1 MDASEAELGYRAFI
15 SDGLVKLRG
24 SDTKVPVKVLRDSG
38 SMHTI
43 VREAILPFSS
53 QSDTGGCVPCRGL
66 ALQTLFV
73 PVHKLFLSC
82 GFFQKDVEVAVRA
95 ELPVRGVDII
105 LGNDLVTD
113 GRMWPDDVRPVLEQT
128 AQDLVHQPQLAGP
141 TCSEPLEGVVNP
153 VSMNSELT
161 NLTCGSSP
169 NSLGGAVSGPAVA
182 PGGLPQQEIESEPS
196 TVCAVTRAMAASL
209 PDCGVTMDKVKKFS
223 FSVPSDLCVS
233 RVDLVQEQRKDPSLK
248 DLYDLVVSSCQVGN
262 IRQGYVLQGDLLFR
276 VWAPHGEGFSG
287 DPIAQVVLPEK
298 FRTSV
303 IQAAHDNVAG
313 HMGVKKTYHRV
324 LQNFFW
330 PRVKRDVS
338 KYVKT
343 CHTCQITSKPNQTLK
358 PAPLYPIPVMSQP
371 FTHLIVDCVGPLP
384 RSRSGCSYLLTI
396 MCQSTRYPAAYPL
409 RSITTRNVVKAITE
423 FISVFG
429 IPKVIQT
436 DQGSNFTSRLFSQV
450 LKQLNIT
457 HNRSSAYHPQSQG
470 ALERFHQHLKSLL
483 RSYCIEL
490 KADWQDGLPW
500 LLLAAREVVQES
512 TGFSPNELVFAH
524 TVRGPLSVIR
534 DQWVE
539 SDPPKNLIS
548 YVNGF
553 RHRLYEA
560 GELAKQN
567 LQVAQ
572 KKMKQLFDRKVE
584 RREFCAGDQVLVLQP
599 LIESPFQA
607 KYFGPCS
614 VVRRVSEQNYLIEMP
629 NKRKAVEI
637 CHVNLLKPYFAHDVP
652 TEVTDTPVLVTGPAV
667 EEEMSSDVVL
677 QPRLKN
683 SESLAKLDSL
693 LGQVEGNRQGQLVD
707 LIKSYPGLFGDTP
720 TCTNLIEHDVDVGD
734 AKPIAQ
740 RFYRVSPEK
749 RKILESEVDY
759 MLVNG
764 LAVPSTS
771 SWSSPCLLVSKPDGT
786 FRPCTDFRKINAVT
800 KPDSFPLPR
809 MEDCVDQV
817 GSARYVSKFD
827 LLKGYW
833 QVPLSVRA
841 REICSF
847 VTPSG
852 LYSYTVMPF
861 GLRNAPA
868 TFQRLMNKV
877 VRGLEGCAVYLDY
890 VVVFSDTWDE
900 HLERVRALFDR
911 LLWARLTINLA
922 KCEFAKA
929 TVTYLG
935 KVVGQGEVRTI
946 QEKVKAIQD
955 FPVPNTKK
963 ELLSFLGMAG
973 YYREFCPNFASVSAP
988 LTDLL
993 KADVKYVWSSICQQA
1008 FSQLKDLLSSAPVLA
1023 APRLDRPFN
1032 LQVDASDAGAGAVL
1046 LQVDEKGVERPVSY
1060 FSKKFKG
1067 YQRNYSVIEKEALA
1081 LVMALKH
1088 FDVYIGAGCLLV
1100 VYTDHNPLT
1109 FLRSLQNPNQR
1120 LMRWALFLQP

>member
-1 MDASEAELGYRAFI
+1 M
-15 SDGLVKLRG
+15 
-24 SDTKVPVKVLRDSG
+24 
-38 SMHTI
+38 
-43 VREAILPFSS
+43 
-53 QSDTGGCVPCRGL
+53 PCRGL

-73 PVHKLFLSC
+73 PVHKMFLSC
-82 GFFQKDVEVAVRA
+82 GFFQGNVEVAVRP

-105 LGNDLVTD
+105 LGNDLVPD
-113 GRMWPDDVRPVLEQT
+113 GRMWPDDERSVLVQT
-128 AQDLVHQPQLAGP
+128 PQDTVQQPH
-141 TCSEPLEGVVNP
+141 
-153 VSMNSELT
+153 
-161 NLTCGSSP
+161 LTCLSYPVPPGGVNSPVTEPETTDLSCNSSL
-169 NSLGGAVSGPAVA
+169 NSAGGAAHGPVVVPVGLSQQAVE
-182 PGGLPQQEIESEPS
+182 LEPS

-209 PDCGVTMDKVKKFS
+209 PDDGVPMDKVKEFS
-223 FSVPSDLCVS
+223 FVVPDDLGVS
-233 RVDLVQEQRKDPSLK
+233 RVDLAQEQRKDPSLK
-248 DLYDLVVSSCQVGN
+248 DLYDLVVPSCQVGN
-262 IRQGYVLQGDLLFR
+262 IKQGYVLHDDVLCR
-276 VWAPHGEGFSG
+276 IWAPHGDGFSG
-287 DPIAQVVLPEK
+287 DPIVQVVLPEK

-303 IQAAHDNVAG
+303 IRTAHDKVAG

-324 LQNFFW
+324 LQHFFW

-338 KYVKT
+338 KYIKT
-343 CHTCQITSKPNQTLK
+343 CHTCQVTSKPNQTLK
-358 PAPLYPIPVMSQP
+358 PAPLYPIPAVSQP
-371 FTHLIVDCVGPLP
+371 FGHLLVDCVGPLP
-384 RSRSGCSYLLTI
+384 RSGSGCSYLLTI

-409 RSITTRNVVKAITE
+409 RSITTRSVLKAITE
-423 FISVFG
+423 FMSVFG
-429 IPKVIQT
+429 IPKIIQT

-450 LKQLNIT
+450 LKQLNVT
-457 HNRSSAYHPQSQG
+457 HNMSSAYHPQSQG

-483 RSYCIEL
+483 RAYCTEL

-500 LLLAAREVVQES
+500 LMLAAREVVQES

-524 TVRGPLSVIR
+524 TVRGPLSVIS
-534 DQWVE
+534 DQWVA

-553 RHRLYEA
+553 RNRLYEA
-560 GELAKQN
+560 GELVKQN
-567 LQVAQ
+567 LQMAQ

-607 KYFGPCS
+607 KFFGPCN

-629 NKRKAVEI
+629 NKRKSVKV
-637 CHVNLLKPYFAHDVP
+637 CHVNLIKPYFARDVSDGVVP
-652 TEVTDTPVLVTGPAV
+652 DNPVLVAGTV
-667 EEEMSSDVVL
+667 QEEEMAGDVVL
-677 QPRLKN
+677 QPRFKN
-683 SESLAKLDSL
+683 SETLARLDSL
-693 LGQVEGNRQGQLVD
+693 LGQVDEDKRNQLVG
-707 LIKSYPGLFGDTP
+707 LIQAYPGLFSDTP
-720 TCTNLIEHDVDVGD
+720 ICTNLIEHDVEVGD

-749 RKILESEVDY
+749 RQILDSEVDY
-759 MLVNG
+759 MLENG

-771 SWSSPCLLVSKPDGT
+771 SWSSPCLLVSKPDST

-809 MEDCVDQV
+809 IDDCVDQV
-817 GSARYVSKFD
+817 GSAKYVSKFD

-833 QVPLSVRA
+833 QVPLSERA

-877 VRGLEGCAVYLDY
+877 VRGLEGCAVYLDD
-890 VVVFSDTWDE
+890 VVIYSDTWE
-900 HLERVRALFDR
+900 KHLEQVKALFDR
-911 LLWARLTINLA
+911 LLWAQLTVNLA

-946 QEKVKAIQD
+946 EGKVRAIRD
-955 FPVPNTKK
+955 FPVPTTKR
-963 ELLSFLGMAG
+963 ELLRFLGMAG
-973 YYREFCPNFASVSAP
+973 YYREFCPNFASVGAP

-993 KADVKYVWSSICQQA
+993 KGDVKYVWAPICQQA
-1008 FSQLKDLLSSAPVLA
+1008 FNQLKDLLSSAPVLA
-1023 APRLDRPFN
+1023 APRLDRPFK

-1046 LQVDEKGVERPVSY
+1046 SQVDERGVERPVSY
-1060 FSKKFKG
+1060 FSKKFKN
-1067 YQRNYSVIEKEALA
+1067 YQLNYSVIEKEALA
-1081 LVMALKH
+1081 LVMALQH
-1088 FDVYIGAGCLLV
+1088 FDVYIGSGSSLI

-1120 LMRWALFLQP
+1120 LMRWALFLQPYHLDIRHIKGRDNLVADTLSRAPLS